1 GPIDKFL
8 SDDERNCLIE
18 HCKLKKGDVIF
29 FIADKYKAY
38 KYASLIR
45 DMLGRKMGLIDD
57 NIYSFCIIKDFPMYE
72 FNIDND
78 RYEFCHNPFSMP
90 KGGMDSLDGDDIQ
103 DIVAYQ
109 YDFVCNGNEMASGAV
124 RNHDINIM
132 KKAFSIAGYSEDVV
146 KDKFRSLYTAFTFGA
161 PPHAGMAPGID
172 RIVML
177 LTDEE
182 NLREVQVFPP
192 NVQGMDLLMGSP
204 NTLTDKQLKELG
216 ITITEEK

>member
-1 GPIDKFL
+1 MSDYNKKKKRISNWNVDGVIKYHRSFSELINTLIKNGFKID
-8 SDDERNCLIE
+8 E
-18 HCKLKKGDVIF
+18 
-29 FIADKYKAY
+29 
-38 KYASLIR
+38 
-45 DMLGRKMGLIDD
+45 
-57 NIYSFCIIKDFPMYE
+57 
-72 FNIDND
+72 
-78 RYEFCHNPFSMP
+78 
-90 KGGMDSLDGDDIQ
+90 
-103 DIVAYQ
+103 IVE
-109 YDFVCNGNEMASGAV
+109 NT
-124 RNHDINIM
+124 
-132 KKAFSIAGYSEDVV
+132 YSEDVV

-192 NVQGMDLLMGSP
+192 NVSGMDLLMGSP